1 MAHDKAA
8 IGGILDLL
16 DRLGDGSCTT
26 ELSEELQ
33 QVVERVAE
41 HGGKGTVT
49 ISLTVERV
57 ADRAVEV
64 DYKLAAKSPRPEHVP
79 TRVWLGEH
87 GLTTRNPRQA
97 ALPFADDDVADAP
110 RKIADIETARKR
122 SKDGN

>member
-57 ADRAVEV
+57 ER
-64 DYKLAAKSPRPEHVP
+64 R
-79 TRVWLGEH
+79 RVRRSG
-87 GLTTRNPRQA
+87 
-97 ALPFADDDVADAP
+97 
-110 RKIADIETARKR
+110 RKR
-122 SKDGN
+122 KSRDSSSPCSIP